1 MDKNSARLLY
11 GVLNRP
17 SPQVLKLLRG
27 PTSQSA
33 LALQFN
39 LNMNSVSDWETG
51 RSLPAPGSLFDLL
64 KHFMRWT
71 GQLGWPA
78 LDLLLIAAADKTPV
92 KGPHP
97 VTYELAP

>member
-51 RSLPAPGSLFDLL
+51 RSLPTPGNLFDLL
-64 KHFMRWT
+64 AHYMKWT
-71 GQLGWPA
+71 GKLNWPA
-78 LDLLLIAAADKTPV
+78 LDLLLIAAADGEPKHNP
-92 KGPHP
+92 KP
-97 VTYELAP
+97 VTYELPS